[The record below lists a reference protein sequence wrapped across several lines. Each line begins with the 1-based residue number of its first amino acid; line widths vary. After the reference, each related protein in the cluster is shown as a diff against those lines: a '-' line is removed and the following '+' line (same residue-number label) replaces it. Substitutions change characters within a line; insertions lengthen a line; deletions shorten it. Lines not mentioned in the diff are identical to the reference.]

1 MQRFFGI
8 LFFLRRIFWRQG
20 QFTGLLFL
28 LNGGVSFEFFWKSL
42 LFEGARCT
50 STGFRRHGSE
60 MSGEFVIL
68 LRYDISELWEM
79 GGGVEMQAVE
89 AAEWNQ
95 SVSLCRVKTWPQL
108 MCCALV

>member
-1 MQRFFGI
+1 M
-8 LFFLRRIFWRQG
+8 
-20 QFTGLLFL
+20 
-28 LNGGVSFEFFWKSL
+28 

-50 STGFRRHGSE
+50 SMGFWRHGSG

-68 LRYDISELWEM
+68 LRYDMLELWEM
-79 GGGVEMQAVE
+79 GGGAEMWTAE
-89 AAEWNQ
+89 AAERNQ

>member
-1 MQRFFGI
+1 M
-8 LFFLRRIFWRQG
+8 
-20 QFTGLLFL
+20 
-28 LNGGVSFEFFWKSL
+28 

-50 STGFRRHGSE
+50 STGFQRHGSE

-79 GGGVEMQAVE
+79 GGGAEMWAVE
-89 AAEWNQ
+89 AVEKNR

-108 MCCALV
+108 MCCALI